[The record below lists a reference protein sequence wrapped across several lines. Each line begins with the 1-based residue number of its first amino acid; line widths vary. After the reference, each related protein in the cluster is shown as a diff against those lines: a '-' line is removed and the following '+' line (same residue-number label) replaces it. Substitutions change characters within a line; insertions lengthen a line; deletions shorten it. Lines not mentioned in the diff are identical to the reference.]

1 MEDVAAGHA
10 VHCSGAVRT
19 PTVSAYVPAR
29 QSKAHPSKLT
39 KMDPLACI
47 HLPLGQ
53 CQMSATLEKM
63 IALLSRGW
71 SRKLVLVRVTV
82 PALTY
87 KA

>member
-53 CQMSATLEKM
+53 CQMSATFWKM
-63 IALLSRGW
+63 IALPSRGW

-82 PALTY
+82 PELVF